1 MKFKQWFL
9 KEDIFGFEKI
19 KNNNYQEKKEDED
32 PIIPFNLEEIMKDLS
47 YIKNNDTLPFS
58 NFINHIQWGKNNGSF
73 QIGISPLGSFKAFI
87 RRLQTDLEGN
97 SVWICKKIIPYKD
110 IMHSDVIKEKKLAF
124 YLFDKIKELE
134 ENNLE
139 SPISDYKNLENLV
152 VKIARDCQKEKN
164 MPPTLI
170 FTGIREIKR
179 NINYIIH
186 FESKGQG
193 VEVPS
198 QNRLEMFAIDI
209 SYDPKKGLIRSMGYE
224 VQSPQ
229 KGHKW
234 EIVPSDWDEV
244 FSPAQSMSEISDCTC
259 AALRGY

>member
-1 MKFKQWFL
+1 MRFKEWLL
-9 KEDIFGFEKI
+9 KEDIFGFEKV
-19 KNNNYQEKKEDED
+19 KNKTKDLEEEDED
-32 PIIPFNLEEIMKDLS
+32 PIIPLNLEEIMKDLS
-47 YIKNNDTLPFS
+47 YMKINDSFPFS
-58 NFINHIQWGKNNGSF
+58 NFINHIQWGKNTGSF

-97 SVWICKKIIPYKD
+97 SVYLCKKIIPYKD
-110 IMHSDVIKEKKLAF
+110 IMHSNVVKEKKIAY
-124 YLFDKIKELE
+124 YLFDKLE
-134 ENNLE
+134 ELNKSNLE
-139 SPISDYKNLENLV
+139 SPISDYKSLEDLV
-152 VKIARDCQKEKN
+152 IKVARESQHEKN
-164 MPPTLI
+164 MPSVLI
-170 FTGIREIKR
+170 FTGVTEIKH

-186 FESKGQG
+186 FEAKGQG

-209 SYDPKKGLIRSMGYE
+209 SYDPNKGLIRCMGYE

-234 EIVPSDWDEV
+234 QIVPSDWDEY
-244 FSPAQSMSEISDCTC
+244 FSPAQPISEISNCIC